1 MAYLSPEIF
10 ATTDPLRLAGSRCLN
25 CGHVQFPPGEHCPGC
40 AGGEGRRFALPEHGV
55 VWTWTVQRFAPKAPY
70 VVADDGFA
78 PFAVGYVD
86 LGCVLVESVLLGPLD
101 ELSIGASVHLVS
113 HDLGGSD
120 DVQSYAFSA

>member
-10 ATTDPLRLAGSRCLN
+10 ASIDPLRLAGSRCVN
-25 CGHVQFPPGEHCPGC
+25 CGHVQFPPGKNCPGC
-40 AGGEGRRFALPEHGV
+40 AAGEGRRFALPEHGV

-70 VVADDGFA
+70 VIADAGFT

-86 LGCVLVESVLLGPLD
+86 LDCVLVESVLLGPLD
-101 ELSIGASVHLVS
+101 ELSIGAPVRLVS

-120 DVQSYAFSA
+120 GAQSYAFSI

>member
-10 ATTDPLRLAGSRCLN
+10 ASTDPLQLAGSRCLN
-25 CGHVQFPPGEHCPGC
+25 CGHVQFPPGEWCPGC
-40 AGGEGRRFALPEHGV
+40 TAGEVHPFALPEHGV

-70 VVADDGFA
+70 VAADDGFT

-101 ELSIGASVHLVS
+101 ELSIGADVHLVS